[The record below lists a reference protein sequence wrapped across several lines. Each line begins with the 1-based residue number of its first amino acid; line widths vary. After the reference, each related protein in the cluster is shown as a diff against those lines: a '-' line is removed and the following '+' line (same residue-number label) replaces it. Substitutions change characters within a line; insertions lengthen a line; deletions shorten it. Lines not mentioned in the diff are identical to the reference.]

1 MTSMIRKCRNGWKD
15 EADGRAFHTA
25 HKPEKTLS
33 VGNQGVQK
41 DYGLTPY
48 MTIEKPDPYLMQN
61 RYQGDNKEEMF
72 FFSYAH
78 RYNSHQTR
86 ISFSNEVVKGRQGW
100 VWDLETGE
108 RYRLPLDA
116 ANSFLFDF
124 GPADSLLIVFDKQKR
139 GNDYK
144 PLPVSGEDLKDLS
157 SDWDVEF
164 RHSRENTVQNTHFDK
179 LKDLKDTDY
188 VNFCGTIV
196 YRKKSTSLRLSDGA
210 QPRIGTWRVGSI
222 RERAELWCQMVWPPY
237 PSGCSPVETGRKQ
250 D

>member
-1 MTSMIRKCRNGWKD
+1 
-15 EADGRAFHTA
+15 
-25 HKPEKTLS
+25 
-33 VGNQGVQK
+33 
-41 DYGLTPY
+41 
-48 MTIEKPDPYLMQN
+48 MQN
-61 RYQGDNKEEMF
+61 RYQGDNREEMF

-144 PLPVSGEDLKDLS
+144 PLPVSGEDLKIFRLIGMWS
-157 SDWDVEF
+157 SVIAV
-164 RHSRENTVQNTHFDK
+164 RIRCRI
-179 LKDLKDTDY
+179 L
-188 VNFCGTIV
+188 I
-196 YRKKSTSLRLSDGA
+196 STN
-210 QPRIGTWRVGSI
+210 
-222 RERAELWCQMVWPPY
+222 
-237 PSGCSPVETGRKQ
+237 
-250 D
+250 